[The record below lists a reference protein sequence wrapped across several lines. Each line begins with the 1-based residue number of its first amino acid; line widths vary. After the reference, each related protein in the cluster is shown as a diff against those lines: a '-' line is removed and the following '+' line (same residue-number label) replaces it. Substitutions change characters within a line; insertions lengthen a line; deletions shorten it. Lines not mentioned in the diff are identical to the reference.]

1 MQNLHKTLFSQQ
13 FSLKP
18 IIVQLLHINTWTIH
32 LTTSKVVC
40 AVLENRQGKCG
51 RSNSQEIDQLVSHHA
66 SPLFVFL
73 IQAGNPS

>member
-40 AVLENRQGKCG
+40 AVLA
-51 RSNSQEIDQLVSHHA
+51 HTT
-66 SPLFVFL
+66 LFVTPIKPL
-73 IQAGNPS
+73 VR